1 MVRSVEWGADLMWW
15 LSLKVDFSQAPPR
28 GVTMRINW
36 SWFQLHVLGNRVPT
50 PTLYL
55 AELITT
61 SVLLKMIPMCQNHL
75 LILTIL
81 GTLSPKVPYGK
92 IIRQTINHHHYTD
105 VYN

>member
-1 MVRSVEWGADLMWW
+1 MEWGTNLMWW
-15 LSLKVDFSQAPPR
+15 LSLKVDFSQVPPS
-28 GVTMRINW
+28 VTMRINW
-36 SWFQLHVLGNRVPT
+36 SWFQLHVLGNYVPT
-50 PTLYL
+50 LHF

-61 SVLLKMIPMCQNHL
+61 SDLLKMIPLCQNHL

-92 IIRQTINHHHYTD
+92 IIRHPINHHHYTE